1 MAENNGASSNG
12 AAKVTPRLKTRY
24 FEEIRPTI
32 RDSQMLAPSSR
43 RPTAIVLNKQ
53 ALR

>member
-24 FEEIRPTI
+24 FEEIRPTLVNEL
-32 RDSQMLAPSSR
+32 SYGNVNQAPKLVEEQVIAR
-43 RPTAIVLNKQ
+43 Y
-53 ALR
+53 